1 MSFLMLALDI
11 MPKLLEGAIVTIEL
25 TIIAIIIGILI
36 GIPTAMGR
44 VYGNRLIYAV
54 CTFFVE
60 IIRGTP
66 LLTQLFILYFGL
78 PSVGIMLSPFTAAMI
93 GLGINSAAYQAEY
106 FRGAIQSVK
115 SEQLIAAYSIGMNQ
129 LQAIR
134 HIVLP
139 QMFRLVIPSWSNELI
154 YLLKYSSMAYMIQ
167 APEIMS
173 QGRSIA
179 SRNFRTF
186 EVFIIVA
193 LIYLVLVSVLSKI
206 LDMAENK
213 FRIPG
218 LQNIDY

>member
-1 MSFLMLALDI
+1 MSFLELTWHI
-11 MPKLLEGAIVTIEL
+11 IPKLLEGTAVTIEL
-25 TIIAIIIGILI
+25 TIISIAIGVLM
-36 GIPTAMGR
+36 GIPVALGR
-44 VYGNRLIYAV
+44 VYGNKPIYAF

-78 PSVGIMLSPFTAAMI
+78 PSIGVMLSPFLAAMI
-93 GLGINSAAYQAEY
+93 GMGINSAAYQAEY

-115 SEQLIAAYSIGMNQ
+115 KEQLIAAHSLGMKQN
-129 LQAIR
+129 QAIR
-134 HIVLP
+134 YIVLP

-173 QGRSIA
+173 QGRLIA

-193 LIYLVLVSVLSKI
+193 LIYLILVLALSKM
-206 LDMAENK
+206 LDIME
-213 FRIPG
+213 RRLSIPG
-218 LQNIDY
+218 L

>member
-1 MSFLMLALDI
+1 MSFLELTWNI
-11 MPKLLEGAIVTIEL
+11 IPKLLEGTVVTIEL
-25 TIIAIIIGILI
+25 TLIAITMGVLM
-36 GIPTAMGR
+36 GIPVALGR
-44 VYGNRLIYAV
+44 VYGNKSIYAF

-78 PSVGIMLSPFTAAMI
+78 PSIGIMLSPFLAAMI
-93 GLGINSAAYQAEY
+93 GMGINSAAYQAEY

-115 SEQLIAAYSIGMNQ
+115 KEQLIAAYSLGMKQNQ
-129 LQAIR
+129 TIR
-134 HIVLP
+134 YIVLP

-173 QGRSIA
+173 QGRLIA

-186 EVFIIVA
+186 EVFIVVA
-193 LIYLVLVSVLSKI
+193 LIYLILVLVLSKI
-206 LDMAENK
+206 LDIME
-213 FRIPG
+213 RRLSIPG
-218 LQNIDY
+218 L

>member
-1 MSFLMLALDI
+1 MSFLELAWTIL
-11 MPKLLEGAIVTIEL
+11 PKLLTGAVVTIEL
-25 TIIAIIIGILI
+25 TIIAITMGILL
-36 GIPTAMGR
+36 GIPVALGR
-44 VYGNRLIYAV
+44 VYGNKLIYII

-78 PSVGIMLSPFTAAMI
+78 PSVGIMLSPFVAAMI
-93 GLGINSAAYQAEY
+93 GMGINSAAYQAEY

-115 SEQLIAAYSIGMNQ
+115 KEQLIAAYSLGMKQN
-129 LQAIR
+129 QAIQ

-173 QGRSIA
+173 QGRLIA

-186 EVFIIVA
+186 EVFIVVA
-193 LIYLVLVSVLSKI
+193 LIYLILVLIISKL
-206 LDMAENK
+206 LDLMERR

-218 LQNIDY
+218 L

>member
-1 MSFLMLALDI
+1 MSFLTLAWNIL
-11 MPKLLEGAIVTIEL
+11 PKLLQGAIVTIEL
-25 TIIAIIIGILI
+25 TVIAIIIGILI

-44 VYGNRLIYAV
+44 VYGNKLIYAI

-78 PSVGIMLSPFTAAMI
+78 PSIGIRLSPFMAAMI
-93 GLGINSAAYQAEY
+93 GMGINSAAYQAEY

-115 SEQLIAAYSIGMNQ
+115 KEQLIAAYSIGMKQ
-129 LQAIR
+129 IQAIR

-167 APEIMS
+167 ASEIMS
-173 QGRSIA
+173 QGRLIA

-193 LIYLVLVSVLSKI
+193 FIYLILVSILSKF
-206 LDMAENK
+206 LDKVEGK

-218 LQNIDY
+218 L

>member
-1 MSFLMLALDI
+1 MSFLELTWNI
-11 MPKLLEGAIVTIEL
+11 IPKLLEGTVVTIEL
-25 TIIAIIIGILI
+25 TVIAIAMGVLM
-36 GIPTAMGR
+36 GIPVALGR
-44 VYGNRLIYAV
+44 VYGNKAIYAF

-78 PSVGIMLSPFTAAMI
+78 PSIGIMLSPFLAALI
-93 GLGINSAAYQAEY
+93 GMGINSAAYQAEY

-115 SEQLIAAYSIGMNQ
+115 KEQLIAAYSLGMKQN
-129 LQAIR
+129 QAIR
-134 HIVLP
+134 YIVLP

-173 QGRSIA
+173 QGRLIA

-186 EVFIIVA
+186 EVFIVVA
-193 LIYLVLVSVLSKI
+193 LIYLILVLVLSKI
-206 LDMAENK
+206 LDIME
-213 FRIPG
+213 RRLSIPG
-218 LQNIDY
+218 L

>member
-1 MSFLMLALDI
+1 MTFFTLAWDI
-11 MPKLLEGAIVTIEL
+11 LPKLMQGAIVTIEL
-25 TIIAIIIGILI
+25 TIIAIIMGIFI
-36 GIPTAMGR
+36 GIPVAMGR
-44 VYGNRLIYAV
+44 VYGNKLIYAI

-78 PSVGIMLSPFTAAMI
+78 PSVGIMLSPFTAAII
-93 GLGINSAAYQAEY
+93 GMGINSAAYQAEY

-115 SEQLIAAYSIGMNQ
+115 REQLTAAYSIGMNKI
-129 LQAIR
+129 QAIR

-173 QGRSIA
+173 QGRLIA

-193 LIYLVLVSVLSKI
+193 LIYLVLVSVLSKS
-206 LDMAENK
+206 LDMIENK

-218 LQNIDY
+218 L

>member
-1 MSFLMLALDI
+1 MNFLALAWNI
-11 MPKLLEGAIVTIEL
+11 LPKLLEGAIVTIEL
-25 TIIAIIIGILI
+25 TIIAIMMGIFI
-36 GIPTAMGR
+36 GIPVAMGR
-44 VYGNRLIYAV
+44 VYGNRLIYIA

-78 PSVGIMLSPFTAAMI
+78 PSVGIMLSPFIAAMI
-93 GLGINSAAYQAEY
+93 GMGINSAAYQAEY

-115 SEQLIAAYSIGMNQ
+115 REQLIAAYSIGMNQ
-129 LQAIR
+129 MQAIR

-167 APEIMS
+167 APEIIA
-173 QGRSIA
+173 QGRLIA

-186 EVFIIVA
+186 EVFIVIAFVYF
-193 LIYLVLVSVLSKI
+193 ILVSILSKI
-206 LDMAENK
+206 LDIIEHNY
-213 FRIPG
+213 RIPG
-218 LQNIDY
+218 L

>member
-1 MSFLMLALDI
+1 MSFLELTWNI
-11 MPKLLEGAIVTIEL
+11 IPKLLEGTVVTIEL
-25 TIIAIIIGILI
+25 TVIAIAMGVLM
-36 GIPTAMGR
+36 GIPVALGR
-44 VYGNRLIYAV
+44 VYGNKPIYAF

-78 PSVGIMLSPFTAAMI
+78 PSIGIMLSPFLAALI
-93 GLGINSAAYQAEY
+93 GMGINSAAYQAEY

-115 SEQLIAAYSIGMNQ
+115 KEQLIAAYSLGMKQN
-129 LQAIR
+129 QAIR
-134 HIVLP
+134 YIVLP

-173 QGRSIA
+173 QGRLIA

-186 EVFIIVA
+186 EVFIVVA
-193 LIYLVLVSVLSKI
+193 LIYLILVLVLSKI
-206 LDMAENK
+206 LDIME
-213 FRIPG
+213 RRLSIPG
-218 LQNIDY
+218 L

>member
-1 MSFLMLALDI
+1 MSFFALTWSI
-11 MPKLLEGAIVTIEL
+11 LPRLLQGAIVTIEL
-25 TIIAIIIGILI
+25 TIIAIIIGVFM
-36 GIPTAMGR
+36 GISIAMGR
-44 VYGNRLIYAV
+44 VYGNKLVYTI

-78 PSVGIMLSPFTAAMI
+78 PSIGIMLSPFIAAMI

-115 SEQLIAAYSIGMNQ
+115 KEQLTAAYSIGMNQ
-129 LQAIR
+129 IQAIR

-139 QMFRLVIPSWSNELI
+139 QMFRIVIPSWSNELI

-173 QGRSIA
+173 QGRLIA

-193 LIYLVLVSVLSKI
+193 LIYLVLVSILSKI
-206 LDMAENK
+206 LDIVENK

-218 LQNIDY
+218 L

>member
-1 MSFLMLALDI
+1 MSFLELTWNI
-11 MPKLLEGAIVTIEL
+11 IPKLLEGTVVTIEL
-25 TIIAIIIGILI
+25 TVIAIAMGVLM
-36 GIPTAMGR
+36 GIPVALGR
-44 VYGNRLIYAV
+44 VYGNKPIYAF

-78 PSVGIMLSPFTAAMI
+78 PSIGIMLSPFLAALI
-93 GLGINSAAYQAEY
+93 GMGINSAAYQAEY

-115 SEQLIAAYSIGMNQ
+115 KEQLIAAYSLGMKQ
-129 LQAIR
+129 SQTIR
-134 HIVLP
+134 YIVLP

-173 QGRSIA
+173 QGRLIA

-186 EVFIIVA
+186 EVFIVVA
-193 LIYLVLVSVLSKI
+193 LIYLILVLILSKV
-206 LDMAENK
+206 LDLME
-213 FRIPG
+213 RRLSIPG
-218 LQNIDY
+218 L

>member
-1 MSFLMLALDI
+1 MSFIELAWDI
-11 MPKLLEGAIVTIEL
+11 LPKLLQGAVVTIEL
-25 TIIAIIIGILI
+25 TIISIIIGVLI

-44 VYGNRLIYAV
+44 VYGNKLIYNI

-78 PSVGIMLSPFTAAMI
+78 PSIGIMLSPFIAAMI
-93 GLGINSAAYQAEY
+93 GMGINSAAYQAEY

-115 SEQLIAAYSIGMNQ
+115 KEQLTAAYSIGMNQ
-129 LQAIR
+129 MQAIR

-139 QMFRLVIPSWSNELI
+139 QMFRLVIPSWSNELV

-173 QGRSIA
+173 QGRLIA

-193 LIYLVLVSVLSKI
+193 LIYLVLVSILSKFLDI
-206 LDMAENK
+206 LENK

-218 LQNIDY
+218 L

>member
-1 MSFLMLALDI
+1 MNFLELTWSI
-11 MPKLLEGAIVTIEL
+11 IPKLLEGTAVTIEL
-25 TIIAIIIGILI
+25 TVIAIAIGVLM
-36 GIPTAMGR
+36 GIPVALGR
-44 VYGNRLIYAV
+44 VYGNKSIYAF

-78 PSVGIMLSPFTAAMI
+78 PSIGIMLSPFLAAMI
-93 GLGINSAAYQAEY
+93 GMGINSAAYQAEY

-115 SEQLIAAYSIGMNQ
+115 KEQLIAAYSLGMKQNQ
-129 LQAIR
+129 TIR
-134 HIVLP
+134 YIVLP

-173 QGRSIA
+173 QGRLIA

-186 EVFIIVA
+186 EVFIVVA
-193 LIYLVLVSVLSKI
+193 LIYLILVLVLSKV
-206 LDMAENK
+206 LDLMEK
-213 FRIPG
+213 RLSIPG
-218 LQNIDY
+218 L

>member
-1 MSFLMLALDI
+1 MSFLELTWNIL
-11 MPKLLEGAIVTIEL
+11 PKLLEGTAITIEL
-25 TIIAIIIGILI
+25 TLIAITIGILM
-36 GIPTAMGR
+36 GIPVALGR
-44 VYGNRLIYAV
+44 VYGNKSIYTI

-78 PSVGIMLSPFTAAMI
+78 PSIGIMLSPFKAALI
-93 GLGINSAAYQAEY
+93 GMGINSAAYQAEY

-115 SEQLIAAYSIGMNQ
+115 EEQLIAAYSLGMRQ
-129 LQAIR
+129 GQAIR
-134 HIVLP
+134 YIVLP

-173 QGRSIA
+173 QGRLIA

-186 EVFIIVA
+186 EVFIVVA
-193 LIYLVLVSVLSKI
+193 LIYLVLVLVLSKL
-206 LDMAENK
+206 LDLMERR
-213 FRIPG
+213 FSIPG
-218 LQNIDY
+218 L

>member
-1 MSFLMLALDI
+1 MTFLELTWNIL
-11 MPKLLEGAIVTIEL
+11 PKLLEGTVITIKL
-25 TIIAIIIGILI
+25 TVIGIIIGVVL
-36 GIPTAMGR
+36 GIPIALGR
-44 VYGNRLIYAV
+44 VYGKKFIYLI

-78 PSVGIMLSPFTAAMI
+78 PSVGIMLSPFVAALI
-93 GLGINSAAYQAEY
+93 GMGINSAAYQAEY

-115 SEQLIAAYSIGMNQ
+115 KEQLIAGYSLGMKQ
-129 LQAIR
+129 YQTIT

-173 QGRSIA
+173 QGRLIA

-186 EVFIIVA
+186 EVFVVVA
-193 LIYLVLVSVLSKI
+193 LIYLILVLAASKM
-206 LDMAENK
+206 LDWMERRV
-213 FRIPG
+213 RIPG
-218 LQNIDY
+218 L

>member
-1 MSFLMLALDI
+1 MSIFTLAWNIL
-11 MPKLLEGAIVTIEL
+11 PKLLQGAIITIEL
-25 TIIAIIIGILI
+25 TIIAIIIGVII
-36 GIPTAMGR
+36 GIPTAIGR
-44 VYGNRLIYAV
+44 VYGNKLIYAI

-78 PSVGIMLSPFTAAMI
+78 PSVGIMLSPFTAAII
-93 GLGINSAAYQAEY
+93 GMGINSAAYQAEY

-115 SEQLIAAYSIGMNQ
+115 REQLTAAYSIGMNQ
-129 LQAIR
+129 IQAIR

-139 QMFRLVIPSWSNELI
+139 QMFRIVIPSWSNELI

-173 QGRSIA
+173 QGRLIA

-186 EVFIIVA
+186 EVFIIIA
-193 LIYLVLVSVLSKI
+193 LIYLVLVTILSKF
-206 LDMAENK
+206 LDIVESK
-213 FRIPG
+213 FRVPG
-218 LQNIDY
+218 L

>member
-1 MSFLMLALDI
+1 MSFVALAWDI
-11 MPKLLEGAIVTIEL
+11 LPKLMEGAIVTIEL
-25 TIIAIIIGILI
+25 TIIAITIGLVI
-36 GIPTAMGR
+36 GIPTALGR
-44 VYGNRLIYAV
+44 VYGNKFIYTV
-54 CTFFVE
+54 CSFFVE

-78 PSVGIMLSPFTAAMI
+78 PSIGIMLSPFTAAMI

-115 SEQLIAAYSIGMNQ
+115 KEQLIAAYSIGMNQ
-129 LQAIR
+129 MQAIR
-134 HIVLP
+134 HIILP
-139 QMFRLVIPSWSNELI
+139 QMLRLVIPSWSNELI

-167 APEIMS
+167 APEIIL
-173 QGRSIA
+173 QGKAIA

-193 LIYLVLVSVLSKI
+193 LIYLVLVSILSKI
-206 LDMAENK
+206 LDMVENR

-218 LQNIDY
+218 L

>member
-1 MSFLMLALDI
+1 MSFLELTWNI
-11 MPKLLEGAIVTIEL
+11 IPKLLEGTAVTIEL
-25 TIIAIIIGILI
+25 TVIAIAMGVLM
-36 GIPTAMGR
+36 GIPVALGR
-44 VYGNRLIYAV
+44 VYGNKAIYAF

-78 PSVGIMLSPFTAAMI
+78 PSIGIMLSPFLAALI
-93 GLGINSAAYQAEY
+93 GMGINSAAYQAEY

-115 SEQLIAAYSIGMNQ
+115 KEQLIAAYSLGMKQ
-129 LQAIR
+129 SQTIR
-134 HIVLP
+134 YIVLP

-173 QGRSIA
+173 QGRLIA

-186 EVFIIVA
+186 EVFIVVA
-193 LIYLVLVSVLSKI
+193 LIYLILVLVLSKI
-206 LDMAENK
+206 LDIME
-213 FRIPG
+213 RRLSIPG
-218 LQNIDY
+218 L

>member
-1 MSFLMLALDI
+1 MNFLELTWNIL
-11 MPKLLEGAIVTIEL
+11 PKLLEGTLVTIEL
-25 TIIAIIIGILI
+25 TIIAIIMGVLL
-36 GIPTAMGR
+36 GIPVALGR
-44 VYGNRLIYAV
+44 VYGNKPVYII

-78 PSVGIMLSPFTAAMI
+78 PSVGIMLSPFVAAML
-93 GLGINSAAYQAEY
+93 GMGINSAAYQAEY

-115 SEQLIAAYSIGMNQ
+115 KEQLIAAYSLGMKQ
-129 LQAIR
+129 VQTIR

-139 QMFRLVIPSWSNELI
+139 QMFRIVIPSWSNELI

-173 QGRSIA
+173 QGRLIA

-186 EVFIIVA
+186 EVFIVVA
-193 LIYLVLVSVLSKI
+193 LIYLILVLVISKM
-206 LDMAENK
+206 LDLMEK
-213 FRIPG
+213 KVHIPG
-218 LQNIDY
+218 L

>member
-1 MSFLMLALDI
+1 MTFFTLAWDI
-11 MPKLLEGAIVTIEL
+11 LPKLMQGAIVTIEL
-25 TIIAIIIGILI
+25 TIIAIIMGIFI
-36 GIPTAMGR
+36 GIPVAMGR
-44 VYGNRLIYAV
+44 VYGNKLIYAI

-78 PSVGIMLSPFTAAMI
+78 PSVGIMLSPFTAAII
-93 GLGINSAAYQAEY
+93 GMGINSAAYQAEY

-115 SEQLIAAYSIGMNQ
+115 REQLTAAYSIGMNKI
-129 LQAIR
+129 QAIR

-173 QGRSIA
+173 QGRLIA

-193 LIYLVLVSVLSKI
+193 LIYLVLVSILSKF
-206 LDMAENK
+206 LDMIENK

-218 LQNIDY
+218 L

>member
-1 MSFLMLALDI
+1 VSFMELTWNI
-11 MPKLLEGAIVTIEL
+11 IPKLLEGTAVTIEL
-25 TIIAIIIGILI
+25 TVIAIAMGVLM
-36 GIPTAMGR
+36 GIPVALGR
-44 VYGNRLIYAV
+44 VYGNKAIYAF

-78 PSVGIMLSPFTAAMI
+78 PSIGIMLSPFLAALI
-93 GLGINSAAYQAEY
+93 GMGINSAAYQAEY

-115 SEQLIAAYSIGMNQ
+115 KEQLIAAYSLGMKQN
-129 LQAIR
+129 QAIR
-134 HIVLP
+134 YIVLP

-173 QGRSIA
+173 QGRLIA

-186 EVFIIVA
+186 EVFIVVA
-193 LIYLVLVSVLSKI
+193 LIYLILVLVLSKI
-206 LDMAENK
+206 LDIME
-213 FRIPG
+213 RRLSIPG
-218 LQNIDY
+218 L

>member
-1 MSFLMLALDI
+1 MNFLELTWNIL
-11 MPKLLEGAIVTIEL
+11 PKLLEGTLVTIEL
-25 TIIAIIIGILI
+25 TIIAIIMGVLL
-36 GIPTAMGR
+36 GIPVALGR
-44 VYGNRLIYAV
+44 VYGNKPVYII

-78 PSVGIMLSPFTAAMI
+78 PSVGIMLSPFVAAML
-93 GLGINSAAYQAEY
+93 GMGINSAAYQAEY

-115 SEQLIAAYSIGMNQ
+115 KEQLIAAYSLGMKQ
-129 LQAIR
+129 IQTIR

-139 QMFRLVIPSWSNELI
+139 QMFRIVIPSWSNELI

-173 QGRSIA
+173 QGRLIA

-186 EVFIIVA
+186 EVFIVVA
-193 LIYLVLVSVLSKI
+193 LIYLILVLVISKM
-206 LDMAENK
+206 LDLMEK
-213 FRIPG
+213 KVHIPG
-218 LQNIDY
+218 L

>member
-1 MSFLMLALDI
+1 MTFLELVWNIL
-11 MPKLLEGAIVTIEL
+11 PKLLEGTAITIEL
-25 TIIAIIIGILI
+25 TIAGIIIGVVL
-36 GIPTAMGR
+36 GIPIALGR
-44 VYGNRLIYAV
+44 VYGTKPIYPI

-78 PSVGIMLSPFTAAMI
+78 PSIGIMFSPFMAALVGM
-93 GLGINSAAYQAEY
+93 GINSAAYQAEY
-106 FRGAIQSVK
+106 FRGAIQAVK
-115 SEQLIAAYSIGMNQ
+115 KEQIIAGYSLGMKQ
-129 LQAIR
+129 IQTIR

-139 QMFRLVIPSWSNELI
+139 QMLRLVIPSWSNELI

-173 QGRSIA
+173 QGRLIA

-186 EVFIIVA
+186 EVFIVVA
-193 LIYLVLVSVLSKI
+193 LIYLILVLILSKI
-206 LDMAENK
+206 LDLMERK

-218 LQNIDY
+218 L